1 MSQLLILIL
10 TDITS
15 IAAAFIAAILTVR
28 REYEKDIVERY
39 EIRADLYKREHFKR
53 LIEIIPSNKEI
64 YGILTNADYGEI
76 GILSLETP
84 GISIKDKEK
93 RLTIEVEQHYVED
106 EELTSHFKSYNELDA
121 TIAEVKIKEEN
132 YKERVYKTLN
142 SLMNELAEIES
153 EIDGIKCEES
163 PYSAMITVR
172 KVSPVNI
179 ADPNSGNVSYN
190 KHQIINCII
199 QGIEFSK
206 ESFVDDGTGVL
217 SDECRF
223 RVLSYEGNKKLEVGQ
238 LEIFLKTCQKIA
250 DMYSNELRGLEADR
264 DEILEIY
271 KKIYTKFIEIIHAF
285 ESGVALE
292 GSCDVCKRIED
303 GKEKRKL
310 MAFEN

>member
-10 TDITS
+10 TDSTGVAAAL
-15 IAAAFIAAILTVR
+15 IAAFVTVS
-28 REYEKDIVERY
+28 REHKKDIDERY
-39 EIRADLYKREHFKR
+39 EGRADLYKKEHFKR
-53 LIEIIPSNKEI
+53 LIEIITSNKEKQEKFI
-64 YGILTNADYGEI
+64 NADNGDI
-76 GILSLETP
+76 GIRSLETP
-84 GISIKDKEK
+84 GISIEDNEK
-93 RLTIEVEQHYVED
+93 RLTIKVEQHYIED

-163 PYSAMITVR
+163 PYSNIKEGR
-172 KVSPVNI
+172 NILPVNT
-179 ADPNSGNVSYN
+179 ADPNYGNVSYN
-190 KHQIINCII
+190 KHEIINCII
-199 QGIEFSK
+199 QEIEFK
-206 ESFVDDGTGVL
+206 LENFMNNGTGVI
-217 SDECRF
+217 SNESQF
-223 RVLSYEGNKKLEVGQ
+223 QVLSYKGNKELEGVQ